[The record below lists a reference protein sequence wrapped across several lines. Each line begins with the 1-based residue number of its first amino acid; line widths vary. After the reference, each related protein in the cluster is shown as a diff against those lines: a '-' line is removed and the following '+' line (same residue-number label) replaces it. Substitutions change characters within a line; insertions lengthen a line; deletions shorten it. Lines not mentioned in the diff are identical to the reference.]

1 MFYQACIL
9 RYENEN
15 CDLVKECCDPKHAH
29 LSHNLELMI
38 QSVINNKSNSS
49 TTARQDSSYLG
60 IVLEEAP
67 ISITINY

>member
-1 MFYQACIL
+1 MLSHCVQVRFK
-9 RYENEN
+9 R
-15 CDLVKECCDPKHAH
+15 AH

-60 IVLEEAP
+60 NVLEEAP
-67 ISITINY
+67 ISITISSIEIHVA